1 MPKFCIYC
9 GAPLEEDYKFCGNC
23 GKPIAEQAL
32 PVQPE
37 PQPVQPE
44 QPIEPAPAP
53 VKAPVQPP
61 VQQPPVQQP
70 APVQQPPKKKSKAG
84 LVAALVSMGVILA
97 IVGIT
102 QFTGGGN
109 GGGPA
114 RTVGKEGYSI
124 DLPEGSGNV
133 KVEAVPE
140 RKMEG
145 LQNPNYEIIGRPV
158 NVTRNGNDHVEF
170 DQMARVSFAIPK
182 SIPKEEYIN
191 LMGVLIV
198 DDKPVYMVPDYVG
211 IQNGV
216 VTFETSHF
224 CVATATK
231 VDDIFRREEF
241 INRVAASDWYAGACN
256 KDLEKSVKETLKEAA
271 ATAGFGDD
279 KLMGVALR
287 EIISDND
294 FINHTI
300 DLIDAYDESGGDSN
314 AVAEK
319 VAEKVAE
326 AAKTKILSTLFAKL
340 KADIEKEEMFVD
352 PRSGKLKATTVIYEK
367 EYKGL
372 VEELEGHLTEENM
385 QELGKRL
392 GQGDSPASIAAD
404 YGKGLFK
411 DWLEDFA
418 TEMVPQVKLI
428 QKTAKTMKILKEF
441 WASNTMNEM
450 FEDYCRECDSNGNLN
465 SDDWNRM
472 FIHRCNAA
480 ESKYGMS
487 EEEIKEQFRQRY
499 LNDRDINN
507 RKANLRELILLYEN
521 TSRYELMDSP
531 VLKNM
536 DYIQKLTRIHMLVE
550 RFRKELVDETG
561 WLPGKAAGKTVNETL
576 CEIVEQ
582 YLKFYPDQEAFYKW
596 LADSGFYGNKLKKL
610 RDGLDGFRCWQRVR
624 VEIEKGENEGGEH
637 PARFNASELQ
647 HSAHY
652 SWSGDPF
659 QDLNDPSGERWYR
672 PYSCSTTSSI
682 SAPPEFIEA
691 GDSVVMHL
699 SIQASGSSNSW
710 THIGDAWVRKYYHG
724 TSQPTIRNIV
734 GSETVGTGT
743 GMPTSGEWDAVLY
756 FSGGY
761 KGDEL
766 CVEFGGSGS
775 STRWYYKWCSLYE
788 KDEQ

>member
-23 GKPIAEQAL
+23 GKPIAM

-37 PQPVQPE
+37 
-44 QPIEPAPAP
+44 
-53 VKAPVQPP
+53 PP

-70 APVQQPPKKKSKAG
+70 APVQQPPKKKSKAW
-84 LVAALVSMGVILA
+84 LVAVMVSLGVILA

-109 GGGPA
+109 GGGLA

-140 RKMEG
+140 RKLES
-145 LQNPNYEIIGRPV
+145 LRNPNYEIIGQPV

-170 DQMARVSFAIPK
+170 DQMARVTFAIPK

-198 DDKPVYMVPDYVG
+198 DDKPVYMVPDYDG

-256 KDLEKSVKETLKEAA
+256 KDLEKSVKQTLKEAA
-271 ATAGFGDD
+271 AYAGFGDD

-300 DLIDAYDESGGDSN
+300 DLIDAYDESGGDPN

-319 VAEKVAE
+319 VAEKVAD
-326 AAKTKILSTLFAKL
+326 AAKTKILSTLFEKL
-340 KADIEKEEMFVD
+340 KADVEKKELFID
-352 PRSGKLKATTVIYEK
+352 PISGKIKATTVIYEK

-404 YGKGLFK
+404 YGKGLLK
-411 DWLEDFA
+411 DWLKDFA

-428 QKTAKTMKILKEF
+428 QKTAKTMKILQEF
-441 WASNTMNEM
+441 WASNMMNEM
-450 FEDYCRECDSNGNLN
+450 FDEYCRECDNNGNMKP
-465 SDDWNRM
+465 DDWNSM
-472 FIHRCNAA
+472 FITRCNVAK
-480 ESKYGMS
+480 SKYGIS
-487 EEEIKEQFRQRY
+487 EEEIKEHFRQRY
-499 LNDRDINN
+499 INDRDINN
-507 RKANLRELILLYEN
+507 RKAKLRELILLYED
-521 TSRYELMDSP
+521 TSKYKLMDSP
-531 VLKNM
+531 IWKKM
-536 DYIQKLTRIHMLVE
+536 GIEKDYIQKLTRIHMLVE
-550 RFRKELVDETG
+550 RFRKELVDKDG
-561 WLPGKAAGKTVNETL
+561 WLPGKSSGKTVNQTL
-576 CEIVEQ
+576 CEIVEK
-582 YLKFYPDQEAFYKW
+582 YLELYPDQEAFYKW
-596 LADSGFYGNKLKKL
+596 LADSGYYGNKLKKL
-610 RDGLDGFRCWQRVR
+610 RDGLDGFRCWQKVR
-624 VEIEKGENEGGEH
+624 VEVEKGQNEGGEH
-637 PARFNASELQ
+637 PERYNASELE
-647 HSAHY
+647 HTGHF

-672 PYSCSTTSSI
+672 PYSCSTTSSV
-682 SAPPEFIEA
+682 SAAPPEYIEA
-691 GDSVVMHL
+691 GDSVVFHM
-699 SIQASGSSNSW
+699 SVQVSGGSNSW
-710 THIGDAWVRKYYHG
+710 THMADAWLRKYYHG
-724 TSQPTIRNIV
+724 TSQPTIRNLV

-743 GMPTSGEWDAVLY
+743 GSPKSGEWDAVLY
-756 FSGGY
+756 FGSGY
-761 KGDEL
+761 KGDEI
-766 CVEFGGSGS
+766 CITFGGSGS
-775 STRWYYKWCSLYE
+775 YTRWYYKWCSLFE
-788 KDEQ
+788 RDEQ